1 MDRRL
6 HQQLD
11 LIEDLEH
18 QAQGEKLQRTYGD
31 LFGKTLPP
39 DWLEQAQ
46 QLPAVAE
53 ASSQAQALDAV
64 QTTSPPLSLKA
75 GAQLIAHKLRVPA
88 ASALLGFGLPLAV
101 SGALSGWGEGVDRL
115 MSLGPSF
122 TLVGTLFAGAGLALM
137 PWKRWNAWRK
147 GHYFL
152 RKRPAVEKQTWAG
165 GSVVLLIALPF
176 MAGWT
181 QAALEGYRQ
190 IIPMAAQPFTTFAPA
205 RESVKTLLGVD
216 KETPTIFAAD
226 STTCQVF
233 RSQIDNQDAQPTT
246 NVGLILN
253 KAQAITGYNQG
264 CFTGAEL
271 FSRANAYHSR
281 SVALSSPQIIPYP
294 HWSEAIHHIQKDAAI
309 DKRQW
314 CSLTREWPANIS
326 VKDRNAACENLSD
339 EVIEQPI
346 TLAQM
351 GVNTPTAPR

>member
-18 QAQGEKLQRTYGD
+18 QAQGEKLQRTYGE
-31 LFGKTLPP
+31 LFGKPLPM

-46 QLPAVAE
+46 QLPAVVE
-53 ASSQAQALDAV
+53 APSQAQALDSV
-64 QTTSPPLSLKA
+64 QTTSSPLSLKA
-75 GAQLIAHKLRVPA
+75 GVQRIAHQLRVPA

-122 TLVGTLFAGAGLALM
+122 TLVGTLFAGAGVALM
-137 PWKRWNAWRK
+137 PWKRWNTWRK
-147 GHYFL
+147 GSYFL

-165 GSVVLLIALPF
+165 GSVAFLIALPF

-190 IIPMAAQPFTTFAPA
+190 IIPMAAQPFATFAPA

-226 STTCQVF
+226 SSTCQVF

-246 NVGLILN
+246 NLGLILN
-253 KAQAITGYNQG
+253 KVQAITGYSQG
-264 CFTGAEL
+264 CFSGAEL
-271 FSRANAYHSR
+271 FARANAYHAR
-281 SVALSSPQIIPYP
+281 SVALSSPRLIPYP
-294 HWSEAIHHIQKDAAI
+294 QWPEVIHHIQKEAAI
-309 DKRQW
+309 NERQW

-326 VKDRNAACENLSD
+326 VKDRSLACERLPD
-339 EVIEQPI
+339 EVIEQPM

-351 GVNTPTAPR
+351 GVKTPTTPR

>member
-11 LIEDLEH
+11 LIEDLER
-18 QAQGEKLQRTYGD
+18 QAQGEKLQRTYGE
-31 LFGKTLPP
+31 LFGKTLPS

-46 QLPAVAE
+46 QLPAVVRS
-53 ASSQAQALDAV
+53 SSQTEALDVVRPAP
-64 QTTSPPLSLKA
+64 SSIKA
-75 GAQLIAHKLRVPA
+75 HAQRIVHELRMPA
-88 ASALLGFGLPLAV
+88 ASWLLGFGLPLAV

-137 PWKRWNAWRK
+137 PWKRWNTWRK
-147 GHYFL
+147 EHYFL
-152 RKRPAVEKQTWAG
+152 RKRPAVKKQTWAG
-165 GSVVLLIALPF
+165 GSVVFLIALPF

-246 NVGLILN
+246 NLGLILN
-253 KAQAITGYNQG
+253 KGQAITGYSQG
-264 CFTGAEL
+264 CFSSAEL
-271 FSRANAYHSR
+271 FARANAYHTR

-294 HWSEAIHHIQKDAAI
+294 HWSEVLHNIQKGAAI
-309 DKRQW
+309 NKRQW

-326 VKDRNAACENLSD
+326 IKNRNAACDKVPD
-339 EVIEQPI
+339 EVIEQPM

-351 GVNTPTAPR
+351 GVKGPASSAAR